1 MLVKGDKIKLVN
13 PMGMFDNVGEV
24 CEVIDVSNA
33 GVISF
38 KFGNGMHMG
47 CMSADEFEK
56 YFVKYEEPK
65 IKVAKFVNPELVED
79 IMNSSKVIVHKV
91 FDKCTVVACKLPS
104 GFVIVESSACVN
116 PDDYDEDMGVEI
128 CLNRILEKI
137 YEMEAYR
144 IQHDM
149 WEDEMDEDDEK
160 HCDCHCC
167 DCECCDCEDDENWD
181 DEDE

>member
-13 PMGMFDNVGEV
+13 PMGMFDNVGEI
-24 CEVIDVSNA
+24 CTVIDVSDS

-47 CMSADEFEK
+47 CMSPDEFSK

-65 IKVAKFVNPELVED
+65 IEKSVDPDHVED
-79 IMNSSKVIVHKV
+79 ILSHSNVIVHNV

-116 PDDYDEDMGVEI
+116 PDDYDEETGVDI
-128 CLNRILEKI
+128 CLNRILDRI

-144 IQHDM
+144 IQNET
-149 WEDEMDEDDEK
+149 WESNRG
-160 HCDCHCC
+160 CDGYGC
-167 DCECCDCEDDENWD
+167 DCCDCEDCPCEED
-181 DEDE
+181 DDDWEDDTE